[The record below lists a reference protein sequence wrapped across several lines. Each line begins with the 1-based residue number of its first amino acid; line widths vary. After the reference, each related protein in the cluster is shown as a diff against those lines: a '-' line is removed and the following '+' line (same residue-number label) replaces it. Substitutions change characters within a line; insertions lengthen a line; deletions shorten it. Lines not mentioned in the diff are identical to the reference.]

1 MSLQQKDPILRL
13 TGICKSFPGVKALD
27 HVNLTVLRG
36 EVMALAGENG
46 AGKSTLMKILSGSY
60 SKDAGTIEFDGK
72 TVEIT
77 SPKMAEELGLSIIHQ
92 ELNVLPNLTVAE
104 NIYLGRQP
112 CRHGMIDWKQ
122 MNQSAA
128 ALFQKLGIHLDV
140 TVRTRKLSVAQQ
152 QMVEIAKAVS
162 YDTKLVIMD
171 EPTSSLTD
179 QETQIL
185 FRIIKDLSAR
195 GIAVI
200 FITHRMEEIFT
211 IADRVTVLRDGCY
224 IGTKTISET
233 SSGELISMMIGRT
246 LTQQY
251 PPRSVA
257 QGEVILRVDH
267 LSDGK
272 KVKDISFELHTG
284 EVLGF
289 AGLVGAGRTET
300 MRMIFGADPIKS
312 GRIYLRGQEIHVR
325 TPQDAIRRGISLVT
339 EDRKQEGLLLRQ
351 SVQSN
356 TVMVALGKVCRHH
369 LIHYPSVR
377 KAAEKYV
384 HDLHIATP
392 STSQKTAFLSGG
404 NQQKVVV
411 AKWLF
416 ADAQIVILDEP
427 TRGIDVGAKR
437 EIYEIINQLAE
448 SGKGIIVV
456 SSDMEEVLGISD
468 RILVMY
474 EGEIAGEVEKKDFS
488 QQIVSEF
495 AIGGRKR

>member
-1 MSLQQKDPILRL
+1 MSLQRKDPILRL

-27 HVNLTVLRG
+27 NVSLTVLRG

-60 SKDAGTIEFDGK
+60 SKEAGTIEFDGK
-72 TVEIT
+72 PVEIS

-92 ELNVLPNLTVAE
+92 ELNILPNLTVAE
-104 NIYLGRQP
+104 NMYLGRQP
-112 CRHGMIDWKQ
+112 CRHGVVDWKH

-128 ALFQKLGIHLDV
+128 VLFQKLGIHLDV
-140 TVRTRKLSVAQQ
+140 TIRARKLSVAQQ

-162 YDTKLVIMD
+162 YDAKLVIMD

-179 QETQIL
+179 QETHIL

-200 FITHRMEEIFT
+200 FITHRMEEIFE

-224 IGTKTISET
+224 IGTKVISET
-233 SSGELISMMIGRT
+233 TSGELISMMIGRT

-251 PPRSVA
+251 PPRSAA
-257 QGEVILRVDH
+257 QGEAILRVEH

-272 KVKDISFELHTG
+272 KVKDISFELHAG

-300 MRMIFGADPIKS
+300 MRMIFGADSRKT
-312 GRIYLRGQEIHVR
+312 GRIFLRGQEIHIHA
-325 TPQDAIRRGISLVT
+325 PQDAIRHGISLVT

-351 SVQSN
+351 PVQSN
-356 TVMVALGKVCRHH
+356 IVMVALRKVCRHH
-369 LIHYPSVR
+369 LIHYSSVR
-377 KAAEKYV
+377 QAAEKYIQ
-384 HDLHIATP
+384 DLRIATP
-392 STSQKTAFLSGG
+392 SANQKAVFLSGG

-416 ADAQIVILDEP
+416 ADTQVVILDEP

-448 SGKGIIVV
+448 NGKGIIVV

-474 EGEIAGEVEKKDFS
+474 EGEIAGMVEKKDFS

-495 AIGGRKR
+495 AIGGRKL

>member
-233 SSGELISMMIGRT
+233 SSEELISMMIGRT

-251 PPRSVA
+251 PSRSVA

-267 LSDGK
+267 LSDGR

>member
-251 PPRSVA
+251 PSRSVA

-267 LSDGK
+267 LSDGR

-289 AGLVGAGRTET
+289 TGLVGAGRTET